1 MYCPDGGRHGG
12 GVNMAQASVWNVGT
26 CCSDAKGVC
35 QVEDPQGI
43 EYRSGAQGRTG
54 T

>member
-1 MYCPDGGRHGG
+1 M
-12 GVNMAQASVWNVGT
+12 NMAQASVWNVGT
-26 CCSDAKGVC
+26 CSSDDKGAY

-43 EYRSGAQGRTG
+43 EYRCGAQGRTG

>member
-1 MYCPDGGRHGG
+1 
-12 GVNMAQASVWNVGT
+12 VNVVQASVWNVGT

-43 EYRSGAQGRTG
+43 EYRYGAQGRTG